1 LCDSFSRENPDY
13 RCDHNSRQCLPRDQ
27 KNMPNKTRAL
37 KNLLLE
43 KWDRKELAHFY
54 ILSANELISDKD
66 KVLENFLMDFLSQVI
81 KLNSINLDAI
91 RSHPD
96 VFIWGKL
103 EDESNYK
110 EEDGELAELI
120 RFNEL
125 APQLLKH
132 KFIVIYHAH
141 LVNNKIYN
149 KLLKLLEEPNKK
161 TTIFLMNDRGIEL
174 LQTIQSRALHL
185 KLPFEP
191 EQSQPQS
198 TEVFAG
204 LEDLLQNKI
213 SLNQLIEKLK
223 TVEGKT
229 DDELARSI
237 LKWTTEKGAT
247 LDYQKLNTLSQIL
260 QNNGL
265 SQAYNNSRAER
276 LFQLLAYAQ
285 KSL

>member
-1 LCDSFSRENPDY
+1 
-13 RCDHNSRQCLPRDQ
+13 
-27 KNMPNKTRAL
+27 MPNKTRAL